1 MTPSVRLPRGA
12 FSGRDRI
19 EREPGADGADE
30 SALERVTMR
39 RVSVRL
45 LPFLFI
51 LYIGNYLDRTN
62 VAMAALQMNRDL
74 HFSATAY
81 GLGAGIFFL
90 GYCLL
95 EVPSS
100 IILARVG
107 ARRWIARIMISWGV
121 IASAMLFVRTPIQ
134 FYSLRFLLG
143 AAEAGFFPG
152 IIYYLSQW
160 FPARR
165 RARAISLFAIAIPL
179 SGAIGSPLSA
189 SLLGLDG
196 MLTLAG
202 WQWLFLLEGI
212 PSVLLGLATLAL
224 LTNAPVDARW
234 LSEPQRAW
242 LVDRMRR
249 DQEESG
255 APHGIPPLRALVQP
269 LLWLVAMPFL
279 LLCTIGYVYIFWAPT
294 LIRDSLHASPLATGF
309 ILGGIACLAAAGM
322 FLAAVGADRGGEHA
336 LRAAAG
342 LALAALGCVCAAVL
356 PTPIGRIGGL
366 ALAYIGTNAAFAPY
380 WCIPPML
387 LRGSAAAAG
396 IALVNSLGNLGGFL
410 GPYAMGWLMDVT
422 GSTRGAFLGAAV
434 LGLIAAA
441 LCVVLRRRVAF
452 ATPARARRT
461 RAPLSPLERPA

>member
-1 MTPSVRLPRGA
+1 MTIA
-12 FSGRDRI
+12 AEH
-19 EREPGADGADE
+19 ERQ
-30 SALERVTMR
+30 LERATMR

-51 LYIGNYLDRTN
+51 LYIANYLDRTN

-81 GLGAGIFFL
+81 GLGAGIFFI

-95 EVPSS
+95 EVPSNLM
-100 IILARVG
+100 LARVG

-160 FPARR
+160 FPGPARG
-165 RARAISLFAIAIPL
+165 RAIALFAIAIPL
-179 SGAIGSPLSA
+179 SGAVGNPLSA

-196 MLTLAG
+196 TLRLAG

-212 PSVLLGLATLAL
+212 PAVLLGVATLVL
-224 LTNAPVDARW
+224 LTDRPADAQW
-234 LSEPQRAW
+234 LSDEQRAW
-242 LVDRMRR
+242 LSDRMRR
-249 DQEESG
+249 DENESG
-255 APHGIPPLRALVQP
+255 APHGVPPLRAIAQP
-269 LLWLVAMPFL
+269 LLWLVALPFL
-279 LLCTIGYVYIFWAPT
+279 LLCTIGYVYIFWAPI
-294 LIRDSLHASPLATGF
+294 LIRDSLHATALATGL

-322 FLAAVGADRGGEHA
+322 FLAAVGADHGGEHA

-342 LALAALGCVCAAVL
+342 LALSAVGCACAALL

-410 GPYAMGWLMDVT
+410 GPYAVGWLMDLT

-434 LGLIAAA
+434 LGLVASA
-441 LCVVLRRRVAF
+441 LCVVLRSRVAF
-452 ATPARARRT
+452 AAPGRVRPPLAPLETPA
-461 RAPLSPLERPA
+461 

>member
-1 MTPSVRLPRGA
+1 MTIA
-12 FSGRDRI
+12 AEH
-19 EREPGADGADE
+19 ERQ
-30 SALERVTMR
+30 LERVTMR

-51 LYIGNYLDRTN
+51 LYIANYLDRTN

-81 GLGAGIFFL
+81 GLGAGIFFI

-95 EVPSS
+95 EVPSNVM
-100 IILARVG
+100 LARVG

-143 AAEAGFFPG
+143 VAEAGFFPG

-160 FPARR
+160 FPGPARG
-165 RARAISLFAIAIPL
+165 RAIALFAVAIPL
-179 SGAIGSPLSA
+179 SGAVGNPLSA

-196 MLTLAG
+196 TLRLAG

-212 PSVLLGLATLAL
+212 PAVLLGFATLVL
-224 LTNAPVDARW
+224 LTDRPADAQW
-234 LSEPQRAW
+234 LSDEQRAW
-242 LVDRMRR
+242 LSDRMRR
-249 DQEESG
+249 DEDESG
-255 APHGIPPLRALVQP
+255 APHGVPPLRAIAQP
-269 LLWLVAMPFL
+269 LLWLVALPFL

-294 LIRDSLHASPLATGF
+294 VIRDSLHATALATGL
-309 ILGGIACLAAAGM
+309 ILAGIACLAAAGM
-322 FLAAVGADRGGEHA
+322 FLSAVGADHGGEHA

-342 LALAALGCVCAAVL
+342 LALSAVGCACAALL

-410 GPYAMGWLMDVT
+410 GPYAMGWLTDLT

-434 LGLIAAA
+434 LGLVASA
-441 LCVVLRRRVAF
+441 LCVVLRSRVAF
-452 ATPARARRT
+452 AAPGRVHPPLASLETPA
-461 RAPLSPLERPA
+461 